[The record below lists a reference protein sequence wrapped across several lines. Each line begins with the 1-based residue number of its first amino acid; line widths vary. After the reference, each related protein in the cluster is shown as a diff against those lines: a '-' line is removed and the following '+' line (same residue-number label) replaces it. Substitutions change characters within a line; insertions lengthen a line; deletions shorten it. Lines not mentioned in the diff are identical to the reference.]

1 MKLSTTKS
9 VGPSVIEAGYFSGNN
24 LGILAIN
31 AIVWLEGFG
40 HPGYLVI
47 FSVSILRVCL
57 SVGIDFDWKRNRK
70 KEPK

>member
-9 VGPSVIEAGYFSGNN
+9 VGPLIIEAGYFSGNN
-24 LGILAIN
+24 LGGLNISFLE
-31 AIVWLEGFG
+31 WLDGFG
-40 HPGYLVI
+40 HPGYLVV

-70 KEPK
+70 KESK